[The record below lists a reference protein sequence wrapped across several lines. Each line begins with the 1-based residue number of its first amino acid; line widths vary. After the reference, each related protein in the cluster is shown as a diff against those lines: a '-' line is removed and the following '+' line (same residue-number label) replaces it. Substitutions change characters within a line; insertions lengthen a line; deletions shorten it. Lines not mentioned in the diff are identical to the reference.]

1 LGRILSQDGSS
12 SAGQRAGIKK
22 KLCFSGVIKMS
33 NKKFTVSL
41 VALLVSGI
49 AGSAFA
55 GETPASFDPS
65 KCKVEYPKASLMNEE
80 QGITSMS
87 FLVAA
92 DGSVADSKLEKSS
105 GFKGLDKAALK
116 GLSACKFKPGTKDGA
131 PAQTWT
137 KVDYA
142 WKLD

>member
-1 LGRILSQDGSS
+1 MFKSKFV
-12 SAGQRAGIKK
+12 AGLVAA
-22 KLCFSGVIKMS
+22 F
-33 NKKFTVSL
+33 SL
-41 VALLVSGI
+41 VT
-49 AGSAFA
+49 AGSALA
-55 GETPASFDPS
+55 GEVPASFDAS

-80 QGITSMS
+80 QGVTVMS
-87 FLVAA
+87 FLVNP

-105 GFKGLDKAALK
+105 GFKGLDKAAQK
-116 GLSACKFKPGTKDGA
+116 GIASCKFKAGSKDGA

>member
-1 LGRILSQDGSS
+1 
-12 SAGQRAGIKK
+12 
-22 KLCFSGVIKMS
+22 MS
-33 NKKFTVSL
+33 NKKFAVSL
-41 VALLVSGI
+41 MALLVSGV

-55 GETPASFDPS
+55 GEVPASFDAS

-116 GLSACKFKPGTKDGA
+116 GLSSCKFKPGTKDGA

>member
-12 SAGQRAGIKK
+12 SAGDSAGFKK

-33 NKKFTVSL
+33 NKKFAVSL

-55 GETPASFDPS
+55 GETPATFDPS

-116 GLSACKFKPGTKDGA
+116 GLSSCKFKPGTKDGA